1 MNKLIYVCSPYGGR
15 EENYRSALVY
25 GRYVISRG
33 CLPVIPHT
41 MLHGI
46 VDDADP
52 KGRAAGLEIG
62 QSLLKICSEIWVF
75 GRQGR
80 ETAGMS
86 GEITAAEQLGK
97 PVKYISGALAP
108 DERSTA
114 LAAIARRY
122 EELTGGF
129 NRMMVED
136 AAGYLDE
143 GLSSELIILCIE
155 TAARKATGSVWSYA
169 RKILARCEAQKVFTA
184 EQFRER
190 VAAGGRQPQKKKV
203 AYDLDK
209 FEKILNEQY
218 EAE

>member
-1 MNKLIYVCSPYGGR
+1 MKSLIYVCSPYGGR
-15 EENYRSALVY
+15 EENYRAALVY

-75 GRQGR
+75 GKEGG

-97 PVKYISGALAP
+97 PIKYISGAIAP
-108 DERSTA
+108 DNRSTE
-114 LAAIARRY
+114 LAQIARRY

-136 AAGYLDE
+136 AAGFLDN
-143 GLSSELIILCIE
+143 GITCELILLAIE
-155 TAARKATGSVWSYA
+155 TAARRVSGSVWSYA
-169 RKILARCEAQKVFTA
+169 RRILQRCEAQRVFTA

-190 VAAGGRQPQKKKV
+190 CAAGKQPPQRRNA
-203 AYDLDK
+203 AYDIDS
-209 FEKILNEQY
+209 FEKMLDRE
-218 EAE
+218 E